1 MFANNSTYILE
12 EQIMNNCSCE
22 SLSFKNVIIQL
33 ILLIE
38 LIALMYFLLAILPSL
53 LFKFVNSFVHSIRQL
68 WRECFKSFLGIDLNE
83 MLNMKVE

>member
-1 MFANNSTYILE
+1 MWSNISTYVPE
-12 EQIMNNCSCE
+12 EQIMNDCSCE

-53 LFKFVNSFVHSIRQL
+53 LFNFVKSSFHSIRQL
-68 WRECFKSFLGIDLNE
+68 WRECLKSFLGIDLNK